1 MTDDVMDRLDAIQPT
16 KRGERLAL
24 WFMGHNQL
32 VDTSYHRSLWGMLV
46 ARSDL
51 WWAAAIPRTAVERAE
66 CVRRQ
71 AEPLRFQR
79 ENAGYYHEVYRAAMD
94 LLVMEAMRRR
104 EVEDTLRQARVE
116 LDRLFENTR
125 TVGDLGCGDLRR
137 LDRILPKEGK

>member
-1 MTDDVMDRLDAIQPT
+1 M
-16 KRGERLAL
+16 
-24 WFMGHNQL
+24 
-32 VDTSYHRSLWGMLV
+32 
-46 ARSDL
+46 
-51 WWAAAIPRTAVERAE
+51 
-66 CVRRQ
+66 
-71 AEPLRFQR
+71 RFQR

-137 LDRILPKEGK
+137 LDRILKGVK

>member
-24 WFMGHNQL
+24 WFMGHNP
-32 VDTSYHRSLWGMLV
+32 DTDTRFQVSLWSALLGH
-46 ARSDL
+46 SEL
-51 WWAAAIPRTAVERAE
+51 WWAAATPRTAVERAE

-94 LLVMEAMRRR
+94 LLVMEAVRRR
-104 EVEDTLRQARVE
+104 EVEDTLRQARIE
-116 LDRLFENTR
+116 LDRLFESAR

-137 LDRILPKEGK
+137 LDRILKVVK